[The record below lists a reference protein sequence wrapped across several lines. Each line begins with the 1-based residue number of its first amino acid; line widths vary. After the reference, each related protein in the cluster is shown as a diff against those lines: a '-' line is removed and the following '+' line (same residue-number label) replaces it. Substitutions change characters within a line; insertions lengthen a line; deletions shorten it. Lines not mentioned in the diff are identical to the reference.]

1 MRRFFTE
8 TNGATAVEY
17 GLIIALL
24 AVAIFVSLQSLGDGL
39 SETFS
44 TAEEKLK
51 DART

>member
-24 AVAIFVSLQSLGDGL
+24 ALAILVSLQSLAGGL